1 MSDLDKIPNNDIV
14 LTIDCIIDVFNNY
27 EASSPDDELGYVT
40 TAVVNVFQNGDI
52 VTEGRNGVSEKI
64 NLLKVVRASNNINNY
79 DPSYA
84 TRIRLMM
91 SDMDITFVFENKL
104 IKGYFWNTITELYDS
119 LRKNL

>member
-40 TAVVNVFQNGDI
+40 TAVVNVCQNGDI